1 MPTTRRMLKAKRTFD
16 VDGFL
21 RSGGAGTRVTVYR
34 PGEIVFS
41 QGDASGS
48 VMYLQEGTVK
58 LSVLSGSGQ
67 EAVIALPETGA
78 FLGERSLAG
87 RPVRHETATAMT
99 TATVLIIP
107 KEQMLQLLH
116 EQPAFSDRFIAYM
129 LARNIRIEEDV
140 VDQLFNSSDK
150 RLARALLKLAHC
162 GAPGKT
168 HRVLPRIS
176 QETLAEMVGTTRS
189 RVNLFMNRFRKLGY
203 IEYSGGLRVNDSL
216 VTVILRDQR
225 VTRAGR
231 CVRSSR
237 ARAAGSS

>member
-1 MPTTRRMLKAKRTFD
+1 MGPSTAMLTTPRIVKPTPTFD

-21 RSGGAGTRVTVYR
+21 RSGGAATRVAVYQ

-41 QGDASGS
+41 QGDASDS
-48 VMYLQEGTVK
+48 VMYLQEGAVK
-58 LSVLSGSGQ
+58 LSVVSGTGQ
-67 EAVIALPETGA
+67 EAVIAMPETGA

-87 RPVRHETATAMT
+87 RPVRHETATAMM

-107 KEQMLQLLH
+107 KEQMLRLLH
-116 EQPAFSDRFIAYM
+116 EQPEFSDRFVAYM

-150 RLARALLKLAHC
+150 RLARVLLKLAHY

-189 RVNLFMNRFRKLGY
+189 RVNFFLNKFKKLGY
-203 IEYSGGLRVNDSL
+203 IEYSGGLKVNDSL
-216 VTVILRDQR
+216 MRVIFRKERVAQR
-225 VTRAGR
+225 PSKEKSVL
-231 CVRSSR
+231 S
-237 ARAAGSS
+237 